1 MKTKTKI
8 QTKKS
13 TAVSAVSI
21 EGHSVPV
28 YSSPS
33 NALGGLLSIE
43 KHYQGCYR
51 ISDGGEIFGQIKKDG
66 RKWIAEIRYS
76 ESGDIKRYAGIWDT
90 KKDAIEEVV
99 TIIEV
104 HNGFCL

>member
-1 MKTKTKI
+1 MKTSFKFNQVINDAGQLAPT
-8 QTKKS
+8 
-13 TAVSAVSI
+13 
-21 EGHSVPV
+21 EGHTDQS
-28 YSSPS
+28 SSPRVS
-33 NALGGLLSIE
+33 PCGLLSIK

-51 ISDGGEIFGQIKKDG
+51 ISDERNVEDPFSVFGQIYKDG

-99 TIIEV
+99 FIISR
-104 HNGFCL
+104 

>member
-13 TAVSAVSI
+13 TAVSVVSI
-21 EGHSVPV
+21 EGHPVPT
-28 YSSPS
+28 SSPS
-33 NALGGLLSIE
+33 KVLGGLLSIE

-99 TIIEV
+99 FIISR
-104 HNGFCL
+104 

>member
-1 MKTKTKI
+1 MKTQTKI

-13 TAVSAVSI
+13 TAVSVVSI
-21 EGHSVPV
+21 EGHPVPT
-28 YSSPS
+28 SSPS
-33 NALGGLLSIE
+33 KVLGGLLSI
-43 KHYQGCYR
+43 KIHYQGCYR
-51 ISDGGEIFGQIKKDG
+51 ISDERNVEDPFSVFGQIYKDG

-99 TIIEV
+99 FIISR
-104 HNGFCL
+104 